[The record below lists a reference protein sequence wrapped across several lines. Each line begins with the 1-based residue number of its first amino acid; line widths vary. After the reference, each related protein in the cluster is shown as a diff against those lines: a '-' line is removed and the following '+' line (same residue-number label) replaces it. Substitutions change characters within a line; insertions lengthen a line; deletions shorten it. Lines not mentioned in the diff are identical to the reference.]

1 MNIYPFNY
9 VYFLCLALC
18 AIITIVISLIFS
30 KKDEKVRKITILSCC
45 AFNFLLFIVYKI
57 VLATEPATL
66 VSHGY
71 QFIIWEELPLHLC
84 NISLFLVPIGIL
96 INNKKLLAY
105 GFYIAPLGAFMAV
118 CSPSPEFIGESIF
131 EFYNIG
137 FYFTHLNIIIVGVLL
152 VTLGFFKPSFKELLF
167 LNIYA
172 ICIACGIFILNLCLR
187 GLTGADVN
195 YFYTVHDGGVSLLK
209 VFWSIIPVPLLYL
222 IFAIPILNVYC
233 LLVTLP
239 FHLYDRHKRKK
250 ELING

>member
-9 VYFLCLALC
+9 VYFLCILVS
-18 AIITIVISLIFS
+18 AIITVVISLIFR
-30 KKDEKVRKITILSCC
+30 KKEEKIRKIALLSCC
-45 AFNFLLFIVYKI
+45 GFNALLFLVYKI
-57 VLATEPATL
+57 VLASEPETL
-66 VSHGY
+66 VAHGY

-84 NISLFLVPIGIL
+84 NISIFLVPIGLL

-105 GFYIAPLGAFMAV
+105 GFYIAPLGAFLAV

-131 EFYNIG
+131 EMYNIG
-137 FYFTHLNIIIVGVLL
+137 FYFTHLNIVIIGVLL

-172 ICIACGIFILNLCLR
+172 VCIACVICLFNIVV
-187 GLTGADVN
+187 GSLTGADVN
-195 YFYTVHDGGVSLLK
+195 YFYTLHDNGISLLK
-209 VFWSIIPVPLLYL
+209 LFWSIIPVPFLYL

-233 LLVTLP
+233 LIVTLP
-239 FHLYDRHKRKK
+239 FYLYDKKKRKE